1 MPTNTKPARA
11 AHVVA
16 SAVLGLDTQSVTI
29 AGRVYI
35 IPPPTIRRLAAAAV
49 HLSDVDNSSPVAT
62 IGTIEHATKALSCFI
77 CGDESLSNELGD
89 ATFQELADALAKAVE
104 MLSPE
109 NFIKLSVSV
118 KNVLRL
124 TANPKP

>member
-1 MPTNTKPARA
+1 MPVNTKAARA

-16 SAVLGLDTQSVTI
+16 SSILGLDAQSVII

-35 IPPPTIRRLAAAAV
+35 ISPPTIRRLAAAAV
-49 HLSDVDNSSPVAT
+49 YLAELDDRTPVAT
-62 IGTIEHATKALSCFI
+62 LQTLKPACQALSVFI
-77 CGDESLSNELGD
+77 HGDDSLTDELQDG
-89 ATFQELADALAKAVE
+89 TLQEVTDALKIAVT

-109 NFIKLSVSV
+109 NFITLSASA

-124 TANPKP
+124 TAKAKP